1 MPLYPNG
8 SSSQKILTFT
18 GMGTYVRE
26 NYSLCHERVTVSLN
40 YVATPAW
47 HLNLNLF
54 SKGKGRSRGA
64 QSKYDQRRL
73 PELVWKSV
81 WLEIVITVV

>member
-1 MPLYPNG
+1 MLK
-8 SSSQKILTFT
+8 KITTFV
-18 GMGTYVRE
+18 MNALRF
-26 NYSLCHERVTVSLN
+26 SLN

-64 QSKYDQRRL
+64 QSKYGQRRL